1 MKVFNH
7 VNEKA
12 LLEGDAFAAGDVTGD
27 GDGNITIADAI
38 KIFNFVNEK
47 IDTLD

>member
-12 LLEGDAFAAGDVTGD
+12 LLDGDAFAAGDVT